1 MIDQDR
7 GPKVLTP
14 RQKAAVVVR
23 YMLAEGAE
31 LDLSTLPPSAQ
42 AALAQEMAIMD
53 LVDKETRDAVITEF
67 CDQLESVAFA
77 FPGSIDG
84 ALSLLDGHLS
94 DATTSRLRRMAVL
107 NGVSDPWE
115 RVASMTG
122 PVLAELARIEAV
134 EVAAV
139 MLANLPVA
147 RAAEVFRLID
157 PELARQIAYAMSL
170 TSTIEAPALRRI
182 GLALVQ
188 AADSLPQPALEGGPV
203 EKVGALLNFAQASTR
218 DAVLEGLT
226 DDDAEFAENV
236 RKAIFTWANIPARI
250 DTRDVPRVV
259 REVEGTT
266 MLKAMAGASGKDAPT
281 VDFIL
286 SALSS
291 RLAESMREEM
301 AAMGKVSAQ
310 NREDAMSEVVATI
323 RRMEADG
330 DLFLIAP
337 EPEPQ
342 E

>member
-31 LDLSTLPPSAQ
+31 LNLASLPASAQ

-53 LVDKETRDAVITEF
+53 LVDKETRDAVISEF

-77 FPGSIDG
+77 FPGTIDG

-107 NGVSDPWE
+107 NGISDPWE
-115 RVASMTG
+115 RVAAMTG
-122 PVLAELARIEAV
+122 SVLAELARIEAV

-139 MLANLPVA
+139 MFANLPVA

-157 PELARQIAYAMSL
+157 PDLARQIAYAMSL

-218 DAVLEGLT
+218 DAVLAGLS

-250 DTRDVPRVV
+250 DTRDVPRIV
-259 REVEGTT
+259 REVESTT
-266 MLKAMAGASGKDAPT
+266 MLKAMVGATGKDAPT
-281 VDFIL
+281 VDFL
-286 SALSS
+286 LGALSS
-291 RLAESMREEM
+291 RLAEGMREEM
-301 AAMGKVSAQ
+301 AAMGKVSTQ
-310 NREDAMSEVVATI
+310 EREDAMSEVVAVI

-330 DLFLIAP
+330 ELFLIAP
-337 EPEPQ
+337 DPEAQ
-342 E
+342 D